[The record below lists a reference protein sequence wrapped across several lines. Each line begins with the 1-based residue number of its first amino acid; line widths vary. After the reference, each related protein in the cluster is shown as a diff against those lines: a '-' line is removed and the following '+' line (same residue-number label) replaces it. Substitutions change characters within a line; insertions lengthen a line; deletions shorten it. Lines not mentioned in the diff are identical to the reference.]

1 VQSVGLSEADDLE
14 VLAWAAQEQRV
25 LLTHDVNTMTRFAIE
40 RITRGEPMAGA
51 FIIHQEGAA
60 FSTIINDL
68 LLLDE
73 CSDTSEWYD
82 QIQYLPL
89 R

>member
-1 VQSVGLSEADDLE
+1 MS
-14 VLAWAAQEQRV
+14 
-25 LLTHDVNTMTRFAIE
+25 RFAIE
-40 RITRGEPMAGA
+40 RITRGEPMAGV
-51 FIIHQEGAA
+51 FFVHQESAA
-60 FSTIINDL
+60 FSTIFNDL

-82 QIQYLPL
+82 QILYLPL